1 MRPGGPYARWA
12 ALGTAQPYYEFARDI
27 RDNQKLRP
35 VGRRLDRPYLAWR
48 RTSASTR
55 QADASLQQA
64 DLARRD
70 HVAELFN
77 RAVGQLADNKLEIR
91 LGAIYTLR
99 QIAED
104 FPDLSEPTFELLTAY
119 LRQGA
124 KDYGDSEPPV
134 DVREMLNILRDHLVR
149 S

>member
-1 MRPGGPYARWA
+1 MRTGPRNYGLIIGGLIGLY
-12 ALGTAQPYYEFARDI
+12 FAWKR
-27 RDNQKLRP
+27 
-35 VGRRLDRPYLAWR
+35 V
-48 RTSASTR
+48 SASIR

-77 RAVGQLADNKLEIR
+77 RSVGQLTNDKLEIR

-99 QIAED
+99 QIARD
-104 FPDLSEPTFELLTAY
+104 FPDLSAPTLELLATY
-119 LRQGA
+119 LRESSKA
-124 KDYGDSEPPV
+124 YGDNEPPV
-134 DVREMLNILRDHLVR
+134 DVREIMGILRDRVAQ